1 MKHTVRQILLVVF
14 FVAIFSTPQ
23 RGQATDEPI
32 TIGVLTSMS
41 DEWATMGEG
50 TVRGVELAI
59 SEVNGRGGVNGRR
72 LQVQVED
79 TREAHSGAHAVTA
92 YRSLRQRNVRWL
104 IGPAGTGAALALAPI
119 VAADPVVIIAPTVG
133 VGDFSNAGMNIFN
146 TRGVDEQ
153 ASEYMAREAFKA
165 GWRRAAVL
173 ASQQPWDTIQ
183 GEAFSREFERLG
195 GVVAS
200 KEAPLSD
207 ANDFQAMLVRVVAT
221 KPDGIFL
228 SHFSRI
234 GVIGKQLRR
243 LGYSGPKFSSL
254 LDSAAVESATGSL
267 DGMEFASF
275 AGPNRSFI
283 TSFQASYNVEPALGS
298 DTAYDAVLALAKA
311 LDGSEDDSVA
321 TVSKRLSAVVFDG
334 AAGAFAFDRDRIAV
348 REIKRFI
355 VRHGRIEERRPAE

>member
-1 MKHTVRQILLVVF
+1 MKHTVKQLLVSAL
-14 FVAIFSTPQ
+14 FVAIFSTAQ
-23 RGQATDEPI
+23 SGQAADESI
-32 TIGVLTSMS
+32 MIGVLTSMS
-41 DEWATMGEG
+41 DEWAPTGKA

-59 SEVNGRGGVNGRR
+59 SELNSRGGVNGRK
-72 LQVQVED
+72 LQILVED

-92 YRSLRQRNVRWL
+92 YRSLRQRNVKWF

-119 VAADPVVIIAPTVG
+119 AAADQVVMIAPTVG
-133 VGDFSNAGMNIFN
+133 VGEFSKAGINLFN
-146 TRGVDEQ
+146 TRGVDDR
-153 ASEYMAREAFKA
+153 ASAFMAGEAFKS
-165 GWRRAAVL
+165 GWRRVAVL
-173 ASQQPWDTIQ
+173 ASQQPWDAAQ
-183 GEAFSREFERLG
+183 GEAFSREFQRLG

-200 KEAPLSD
+200 KESPLSD
-207 ANDFQAMLVRVVAT
+207 ANDFQAMLVRVVAS

-243 LGYSGPKFSSL
+243 LGYGGPKFSSL

-267 DGMEFASF
+267 DGLEFASF
-275 AGPNRSFI
+275 VGPNRSFI
-283 TSFQASYNVEPALGS
+283 TSFQARYNVEPGLGS
-298 DTAYDAVLALAKA
+298 DTAYDAVLALAQA

-321 TVSKRLSAVVFDG
+321 TVSKRLSAVKLDG